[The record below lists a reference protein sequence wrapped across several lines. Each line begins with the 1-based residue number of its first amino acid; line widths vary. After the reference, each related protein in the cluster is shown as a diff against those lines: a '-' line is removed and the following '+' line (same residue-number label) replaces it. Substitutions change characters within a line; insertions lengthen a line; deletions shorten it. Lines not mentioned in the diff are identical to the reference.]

1 MRVAFWTKRFPD
13 LYETFILNQVL
24 QLRDSGIKVD
34 VIATQRANYPHADT
48 RLATAG
54 MQFDSTA
61 ADSDK
66 LFPKNNNEGRRDQI
80 YYERQLPPSRL
91 ARLRRV
97 GVTLT
102 PHFLPR
108 PRSLYRILRHARNTH
123 RGPLGLAWAAVP
135 FLNNRHYDLVHCQWG
150 HFGLMAVT
158 LRTAGIFR
166 CPIVTSF
173 RGYDI
178 SAIVDRKHIDY
189 APLFA
194 SGDAFTPVC
203 QAFSDRLRDAG
214 CPSDNIKVIRSPIDC
229 SKLEFQPR
237 KHEPGQRFQLLSIG
251 RLNPKKG
258 FHFALRAARQLIN
271 SGFQLHY
278 SIVGDG
284 SYRREL
290 EQLIARLRLGEH
302 VTLHGWLPHK
312 EALAALYQSHV
323 YLQPSSRT
331 AEGNME
337 GIPNALKE
345 AMATGMPV
353 IATRHSGIPELVT
366 NGMSGF
372 LVPEGDVTA
381 LANCLTQLLG
391 NSESWPSLGKFA
403 RQRVLETF
411 DIRPV
416 TESLI
421 DLYESLART

>member
-1 MRVAFWTKRFPD
+1 MRVAFWTKRFPN

-24 QLRDSGIKVD
+24 QLRNLGINVD
-34 VIATQRANYPHADT
+34 VIATERMDYPDVEK
-48 RLATAG
+48 RLEIAG
-54 MQFDSTA
+54 MQLGRSA
-61 ADSDK
+61 AGSDEPLPDNK
-66 LFPKNNNEGRRDQI
+66 VEGTQDQV
-80 YYERQLPPSRL
+80 YYERAVPRTRFG
-91 ARLRRV
+91 RLRHV
-97 GVTLT
+97 GATLV
-102 PHFLPR
+102 PHFLQR
-108 PRSLYRILRHARNTH
+108 PRALYRILRHARNTH
-123 RGPLGLAWAAVP
+123 RGPLGLTCAAVP

-150 HFGLMAVT
+150 HFGLMAVA

-173 RGYDI
+173 RGYDV
-178 SAIVDRKHIDY
+178 SGIVDKKHIDY

-203 QAFSDRLRDAG
+203 HAFSDRLRDAG
-214 CPSDNIKVIRSPIDC
+214 CPSDNIQVIRSPIDC
-229 SKLEFQPR
+229 SKIDFQPR
-237 KHEPGQRFQLLSIG
+237 KHQPGQRFQLLSIG
-251 RLNPKKG
+251 RLDPKKG
-258 FHFALRAARQLIN
+258 FHFALQAARQLIN
-271 SGFQLHY
+271 AGFQIHY

-284 SYRREL
+284 NYRREL
-290 EQLIARLRLGEH
+290 EQLIVGLRLGDH
-302 VTLHGWLPHK
+302 VTLRGWLPHK

-353 IATRHSGIPELVT
+353 IATRHSGIPELVK

-391 NSESWPSLGKFA
+391 NSESWPPIGNFA
-403 RQRVLETF
+403 RERVLETF

-416 TESLI
+416 TKSLI
-421 DLYESLART
+421 DLYESLAKT

>member
-13 LYETFILNQVL
+13 LYETFILNQIL
-24 QLRDSGIKVD
+24 SLRDSGIKVD
-34 VIATQRANYPHADT
+34 VIATERAHCTQADT
-48 RLATAG
+48 RLAAAG
-54 MQFDSTA
+54 MQVDRTTVG
-61 ADSDK
+61 SDEAHSE
-66 LFPKNNNEGRRDQI
+66 NNDERTQDQV
-80 YYERQLPPSRL
+80 YYERVLPRTRFG
-91 ARLRRV
+91 RLRRV
-97 GVTLT
+97 GATLV
-102 PHFLPR
+102 PHFLQR

-135 FLNNRHYDLVHCQWG
+135 FLNNRQYDLVHCQWG

-178 SAIVDRKHIDY
+178 SAIVDKKHIDY
-189 APLFA
+189 TPLFA

-203 QAFSDRLRDAG
+203 QSFSDRLRDAG
-214 CPSDNIKVIRSPIDC
+214 CPSENIKVIRSPIDC
-229 SKLEFQPR
+229 SKLELQSR
-237 KHEPGQRFQLLSIG
+237 KHTPGQRFQLLSIG

-258 FHFALRAARQLIN
+258 FQFALRAARQLIN
-271 SGFQLHY
+271 AGFQLHY

-284 SYRREL
+284 AYRREL
-290 EQLIARLRLGEH
+290 EQLIARLRLSEH
-302 VTLHGWLPHK
+302 VTLRGWLPHK

-353 IATRHSGIPELVT
+353 IATRHSGIPELVK

-391 NSESWPSLGKFA
+391 NPESWPPIGKFA
-403 RQRVLETF
+403 RERVLETF

-421 DLYESLART
+421 DLYESLAKT